1 MTMEYINNLLILTCH
16 FIFIMIS
23 YQLLTS
29 IFDWSKMTRNF
40 SNNIGKIHLFVFLL
54 AVIMGYLVSHFVLEL
69 IQIGQNLFLV
79 LG

>member
-1 MTMEYINNLLILTCH
+1 
-16 FIFIMIS
+16 MIS